1 MSDEDLIGAVRLD
14 AEERMAKAVAHTR
27 QDFAGVRSGRA
38 NPGLVEKLP
47 VEYYGAT
54 VPMQQ
59 MASFS
64 VPEAR
69 MLVISPFDKGSMTA
83 IEKSIRDANLGLN
96 PSNDGAAI
104 RLSFPPL
111 TEERRKEFVRMVKQK
126 AEDGRTG
133 VRSARRDAR
142 KDLEGLQKDGDI
154 SENDLHRAETELDK
168 LTKRFE
174 AEIDA
179 ALDLKTTE
187 LLEG

>member
-1 MSDEDLIGAVRLD
+1 MSDELIEAVHME

-27 QDFAGVRSGRA
+27 QEFAGVRSGRA

-47 VEYYGAT
+47 VEYYGAV
-54 VPMQQ
+54 VPLQQ

-69 MLVISPFDKGSMTA
+69 MLVISPFDKGAMSA
-83 IEKSIRDANLGLN
+83 IEKAIRDANLGLN

-111 TEERRKEFVRMVKQK
+111 TEERRKDFVRMVRQK

-133 VRSARRDAR
+133 VRNARRDSR
-142 KDLEGLQKDGDI
+142 KDLESLQKDGDI
-154 SENDLHRAETELDK
+154 GEDDLRRAETGLDK

-174 AEIDA
+174 AEIET
-179 ALDLKTTE
+179 ALEAKTTE
-187 LLEG
+187 LMEG

>member
-1 MSDEDLIGAVRLD
+1 MTDELIEAVRLE

-27 QDFAGVRSGRA
+27 QEFAGVRSGRA

-47 VEYYGAT
+47 VEYYGAV
-54 VPMQQ
+54 VPLQQ

-69 MLVISPFDKGSMTA
+69 MLVISPFDKGAMSA

-111 TEERRKEFVRMVKQK
+111 TEDRRKEFVRMVRQK
-126 AEDGRTG
+126 AEDGRNAI
-133 VRSARRDAR
+133 RSARRDSR
-142 KDLEGLQKDGDI
+142 KDLEGLEKDGDI
-154 SENDLHRAETELDK
+154 GEDELHRAEAELDK
-168 LTKRFE
+168 LTKRYE
-174 AEIDA
+174 AEIEA
-179 ALDLKTTE
+179 ALETKTTE
-187 LLEG
+187 LMEG

>member
-1 MSDEDLIGAVRLD
+1 
-14 AEERMAKAVAHTR
+14 MAKAVAHAR
-27 QDFAGVRSGRA
+27 QEFAGVRSGRA
-38 NPGLVEKLP
+38 NSGLVEKLP
-47 VEYYGAT
+47 VEYYGAV
-54 VPMQQ
+54 VPLQQ

-69 MLVISPFDKGSMTA
+69 MLVISPFDKGAIGA
-83 IEKSIRDANLGLN
+83 IEKAIREANLGLN

-111 TEERRKEFVRMVKQK
+111 TEERRKEFVRMVRAK

-133 VRSARRDAR
+133 VRNARRDSR
-142 KDLEGLQKDGDI
+142 KDLDGLRKDGDI
-154 SENDLHRAETELDK
+154 SEDDLHRAEAELDK

-179 ALDLKTTE
+179 ALETKTTE

>member
-1 MSDEDLIGAVRLD
+1 MTDELIEAVRLE

-27 QDFAGVRSGRA
+27 QEFAGVRSGRA

-47 VEYYGAT
+47 VEYYGAV
-54 VPMQQ
+54 VPLQQ

-69 MLVISPFDKGSMTA
+69 MLVISPFDKGAMSA

-111 TEERRKEFVRMVKQK
+111 TEDRRKDFVRMVRQK
-126 AEDGRTG
+126 AEDGRNAI
-133 VRSARRDAR
+133 RSARRDSR
-142 KDLEGLQKDGDI
+142 KDLEGLEKDGDI
-154 SENDLHRAETELDK
+154 GEDELHRAEAELDK
-168 LTKRFE
+168 LTKRYE
-174 AEIDA
+174 AEIEA
-179 ALDLKTTE
+179 ALETKTTE
-187 LLEG
+187 LMEG

>member
-1 MSDEDLIGAVRLD
+1 MSDELVEAVRED
-14 AEERMAKAVAHTR
+14 AEDRMVKAVAHAR
-27 QDFAGVRSGRA
+27 QEFAGVRSGRA
-38 NPGLVEKLP
+38 NSGLVEKLP

-69 MLVISPFDKGSMTA
+69 LLVISPFDKGSIGA
-83 IEKSIRDANLGLN
+83 IEKAIREANLGLN

-104 RLSFPPL
+104 RLAFPPL
-111 TEERRKEFVRMVKQK
+111 TEERRKEFVKMVRAK
-126 AEDGRTG
+126 AEDGRNH
-133 VRSARRDAR
+133 VRGARRDSR
-142 KDLEGLQKDGDI
+142 KDLDGLKKDGDI
-154 SENDLHRAETELDK
+154 SDDDLHRAEAELDK

-179 ALDLKTTE
+179 ALEQKTTE

>member
-1 MSDEDLIGAVRLD
+1 MSDELVEAVRED
-14 AEERMAKAVAHTR
+14 AEDRMAKAVAHAR
-27 QDFAGVRSGRA
+27 QEFAGVRSGRA
-38 NPGLVEKLP
+38 NSGLVEKLP

-69 MLVISPFDKGSMTA
+69 LLVISPFDKGSIGAVEKA
-83 IEKSIRDANLGLN
+83 IREANLGLN

-104 RLSFPPL
+104 RLAFPPL
-111 TEERRKEFVRMVKQK
+111 TEERRKEFVRMVRAK
-126 AEDGRTG
+126 AEDGRNN
-133 VRSARRDAR
+133 VRGARRDSR
-142 KDLEGLQKDGDI
+142 KDLEGLKKDGDI
-154 SENDLHRAETELDK
+154 SDDDLHRAEAELDK

-179 ALDLKTTE
+179 ALEQKTTE